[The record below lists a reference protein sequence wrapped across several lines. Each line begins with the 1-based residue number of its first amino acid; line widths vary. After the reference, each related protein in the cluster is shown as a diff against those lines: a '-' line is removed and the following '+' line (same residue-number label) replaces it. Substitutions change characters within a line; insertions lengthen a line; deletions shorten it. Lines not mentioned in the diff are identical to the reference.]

1 MKLFLPSSSSKA
13 SSSSAFLSLSCIIT
27 RLAMEAKVRFA
38 EAMEEDVEAV
48 VEVAV
53 EEADVRLEVGEIVE
67 V

>member
-1 MKLFLPSSSSKA
+1 M
-13 SSSSAFLSLSCIIT
+13 IT

-53 EEADVRLEVGEIVE
+53 EEAYVRLEVGEIVE

>member
-1 MKLFLPSSSSKA
+1 M
-13 SSSSAFLSLSCIIT
+13 
-27 RLAMEAKVRFA
+27 RFA

-53 EEADVRLEVGEIVE
+53 EEADVRSEVGEIVE

>member
-1 MKLFLPSSSSKA
+1 M
-13 SSSSAFLSLSCIIT
+13 IT

-38 EAMEEDVEAV
+38 EAMDEDVEAV

-53 EEADVRLEVGEIVE
+53 EEADVRSEVSEIVE

>member
-1 MKLFLPSSSSKA
+1 M
-13 SSSSAFLSLSCIIT
+13 IT
-27 RLAMEAKVRFA
+27 RLAIEAKVRFP

-53 EEADVRLEVGEIVE
+53 EEGDVKLEVGEIVE